1 MNAASRRLPGP
12 LAAFVLHRWDWSETS
27 LILDLFTREL
37 GRVVVAAK
45 GAKRPHSQWRP
56 LLLPMQAVMVQL
68 SRAPGDEA
76 EVLTLRSAEWAGG
89 APMPGGGALLSG
101 LYLNELLMKLLPR
114 DDAHPLLF
122 DAYSLT
128 LARLAAVGEGATQAA
143 LRAFELVLL
152 REAGLLPELQITTLA
167 RRPVQSGGR
176 YALQPEGG
184 VIEAAEGD
192 AQTLTGATLMALH
205 QAMTDPDPTA
215 LQRACAAQATA
226 LRAPLRALLHYH
238 LGTPSLRTRDI
249 VLDMQRLVAQT
260 RRAPAET

>member
-1 MNAASRRLPGP
+1 MISRRLPGP
-12 LAAFVLHRWDWSETS
+12 LSAFVLHRWDWSETS
-27 LILDLFTREL
+27 LILDLFIREL

-56 LLLPMQAVMVQL
+56 LLLPLQAVMVQL
-68 SRAPGDEA
+68 SRAPSDEA
-76 EVLTLRSAEWAGG
+76 EVLSLRSAEWAGG

-114 DDAHPLLF
+114 DDPHPLLF
-122 DAYSLT
+122 DAYSRT
-128 LARLAAVGEGATQAA
+128 LAGLAAAGEGTALAA

-167 RRPVQSGGR
+167 RRPVQAAGH

-184 VIEAAEGD
+184 VIEAAGEE
-192 AQTLTGATLMALH
+192 AQALTGATLIALH
-205 QAMTDPDPTA
+205 EAMTDTDPAA
-215 LQRACAAQATA
+215 LQRACATHAAA

-260 RRAPAET
+260 RHAPAET